1 MITMILKPQGSQYN
15 TFTSA
20 YMLY

>member
-1 MITMILKPQGSQYN
+1 MITMIFKPQGSQYN